1 MKINPACFA
10 VPVVLV
16 LQGLLT
22 VAWAQEPSKQPPLEM
37 PKNMAQLD
45 LSKSDAP
52 KADGPKVV
60 AAADDKDKPKAIAA
74 KKAKPERPAEP
85 AKDLVVLAEMGQY
98 KVKAGDT
105 IERVIQKFYAST
117 PLRTE
122 VLREALVQNNP
133 QAFVKGNPKS
143 LVAGASLM
151 LPDPA
156 ELVKK
161 LMPTLL
167 ADGQMPLSNLTSGH
181 GTNAAPASVSPANVL
196 PQGGAAAHQA
206 GHNPGPDMNKRSWVR
221 YP

>member
-1 MKINPACFA
+1 MRINPAHIA
-10 VPVVLV
+10 VPVALMMNVMLASV
-16 LQGLLT
+16 
-22 VAWAQEPSKQPPLEM
+22 WAQEPNKQPPLEM
-37 PKNMAQLD
+37 PKTMAQLEVP
-45 LSKSDAP
+45 KSAAP
-52 KADGPKVV
+52 V
-60 AAADDKDKPKAIAA
+60 AANEEKEKPKSAPA
-74 KKAKPERPAEP
+74 KKAKPVVADKSTEP
-85 AKDLVVLAEMGQY
+85 AAELAGVPEMGNY
-98 KVKAGDT
+98 KVKAGDSLD
-105 IERVIQKFYAST
+105 RVIQKFYAKS

-143 LVAGASLM
+143 LLAGANLQ

-167 ADGQMPLSNLTSGH
+167 ADGQTVAQQAFASAASTATTP
-181 GTNAAPASVSPANVL
+181 AVVAPANAP

-206 GHNPGPDMNKRSWVR
+206 GHNPSPDVNKRNWVR